1 MYYQDIFLLCPYSV
15 TSVILVLMLLL
26 SLLIL
31 LPIYVL
37 VLILSIKPH
46 TFPVYGPVRIIN
58 SF

>member
-1 MYYQDIFLLCPYSV
+1 MYYQEIFLLCPYSV

-37 VLILSIKPH
+37 VLIYKNPYISL
-46 TFPVYGPVRIIN
+46 VRPVRVIN